1 MSFLGR
7 HGGAS
12 VSGEYAKLV
21 SGLAHPDRSR
31 ESGVAQVD
39 SSPRRP
45 ASYDFR

>member
-21 SGLAHPDRSR
+21 SGLAHPTEAGSL
-31 ESGVAQVD
+31 ESPKLIAVPG
-39 SSPRRP
+39 R